1 MAWRSPPMPRNPIE
15 DLHWRVGLLEE
26 NVLPLGFDEAVF
38 IFDKIRHSVLRR
50 GAELG
55 YPLMWYRGAFEC
67 RPWRMRSSRRYHM
80 VSCEGEWV
88 GLYMCQREGS
98 WHVKAFGRKDVL
110 RAPILNPPVRELL
123 DGEGFF
129 EVQRFE
135 KQASAALGW
144 ELLSEVGLLSG
155 LSFADLLWVF
165 PVVLRDSRWLPRLE
179 THREEFMQT
188 LPESLQ
194 RLKYIL
200 GDLRSSFY
208 SRLLDK
214 VLCEG
219 TEVTS
224 GVFYP
229 SAAFFLHTPDPSED
243 EDGSLSSDGCESE
256 PVRRTCDPRRPPR
269 RNLSFDEH
277 QAEIRRISDHVGELE
292 QHDAELVP
300 TLQHF
305 LQLLRMRSQYG

>member
-123 DGEGFF
+123 HGEGFL
-129 EVQRFE
+129 RCRGS
-135 KQASAALGW
+135 KNR
-144 ELLSEVGLLSG
+144 
-155 LSFADLLWVF
+155 
-165 PVVLRDSRWLPRLE
+165 PVLRL
-179 THREEFMQT
+179 
-188 LPESLQ
+188 
-194 RLKYIL
+194 
-200 GDLRSSFY
+200 
-208 SRLLDK
+208 
-214 VLCEG
+214 V
-219 TEVTS
+219 
-224 GVFYP
+224 
-229 SAAFFLHTPDPSED
+229 
-243 EDGSLSSDGCESE
+243 GSCS
-256 PVRRTCDPRRPPR
+256 PK
-269 RNLSFDEH
+269 
-277 QAEIRRISDHVGELE
+277 
-292 QHDAELVP
+292 
-300 TLQHF
+300 
-305 LQLLRMRSQYG
+305 